1 VCASAVQHAVLLGLL
16 LGAAGTTGCAHP
28 TVKRT
33 VLPSSVVS
41 QVQERLDPQLLQHL
55 MGDRE
60 GEAYRVGP
68 GDSLLVAI
76 YGHPELSL
84 ATYAGS
90 AAPGGRPAGHV
101 VDNDG
106 TIQFPLIGSV
116 KVAGKTTEQLRKFL
130 ETQLAVY
137 VRDPKVTLQL
147 LFNGSIRYYLVGQ
160 FLQPGLKYSDRP
172 LRLLEAM
179 SLGGSIQLERA
190 SLRSAYLVRDGKKLP
205 INFRRLMRDG
215 DLSQNIAMR
224 PGDLIMVP
232 DNATEQAFVFAGG
245 NNGVARGGPVNFRN
259 GQMTIM
265 QALASTGY
273 GYRDRSLG
281 RLSSTRVIRSEGER
295 GELFVIDANK
305 IIKGEAADFELV
317 PGDVV
322 FVPARAITTW
332 NQALEQLLPTLQ
344 TVGGLLSPWVQIRF
358 LQDSYRNQQRQEAA
372 DAK

>member
-1 VCASAVQHAVLLGLL
+1 
-16 LGAAGTTGCAHP
+16 
-28 TVKRT
+28 VKRT
-33 VLPSSVVS
+33 ALPTSVVS
-41 QVQERLDPQLLQHL
+41 KVQEKLDPQLLQQL
-55 MGDRE
+55 VGDRE
-60 GEAYRVGP
+60 GEPYRVGP

-116 KVAGKTTEQLRKFL
+116 KVAGKTTEQLRKYL
-130 ETQLAVY
+130 ETQLAVF
-137 VRDPKVTLQL
+137 VRDPKVTIQL

-190 SLRSAYLVRDGKKLP
+190 SLRSTYVVREGKRLP
-205 INFRRLMRDG
+205 VNFRRLLREG

-232 DNATEQAFVFAGG
+232 DNATEQAFVFAGS
-245 NNGVARGGPVNFRN
+245 NNGVAKGGPVNFRN
-259 GQMTIM
+259 GQMTLM

-273 GYRDRSLG
+273 GFRDRALG
-281 RLSSTRVIRSEGER
+281 KLSSTRVIRSEGER
-295 GELFVIDANK
+295 GELFVVDANK
-305 IIKGEAADFELV
+305 ILNGEAADFELA

-322 FVPARAITTW
+322 YVPASTVTTW

-344 TVGGLLSPWVQIRF
+344 TVAGLLNPFVQIRF
-358 LQDSYRNQQRQEAA
+358 LQDSYR
-372 DAK
+372 K